1 MYKRRVLTA
10 QQTLFETY
18 LILAI
23 IRFGHAIIR
32 NERKKVENFYKLLIE
47 TLSDK

>member
-32 NERKKVENFYKLLIE
+32 NEKKVENFYKLLIE